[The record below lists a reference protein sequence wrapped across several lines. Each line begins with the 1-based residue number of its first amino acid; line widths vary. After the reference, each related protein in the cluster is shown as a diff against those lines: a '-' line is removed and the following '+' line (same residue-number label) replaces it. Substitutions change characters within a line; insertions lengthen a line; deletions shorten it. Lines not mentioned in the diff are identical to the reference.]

1 MSVNDKDWISNA
13 GNNDPKRPCIEIE
26 PHAFVEVVLGNGD
39 VYRDVVGNW
48 RWDTTGTDDDILA
61 FRVIY

>member
-1 MSVNDKDWISNA
+1 MKGNDKDWISNA
-13 GNNDPKRPCIEIE
+13 GNNDPKKPCIGIDA
-26 PHAFVEVVLGNGD
+26 HAFVEVVLGSGE
-39 VYRDVVGNW
+39 VYKDFVGHW